1 MDGGPGFFGSSFRV
15 GRLFGVD
22 LRIHAIFVV
31 WIALALLSPGADPAA
46 VLLANVVLFGSV
58 LLHELGHCF
67 GARRVGGEAR
77 DIVLWPLGGL
87 STIETPRT
95 ARAEFLSTGA
105 GPLVNLLLVLI
116 GLGLV
121 ALDGGASALVHRV
134 AAGDLGLGLQWE
146 RWPGMTALGRVAL
159 MVAVWNAFL
168 FLFNVL
174 PAYPMDGGRLLRS
187 VLWPL
192 VGWRRATVAATS
204 TALAFGALFILYG
217 AIATYPF
224 LVLIGV
230 MVLLASWQ
238 ELQVARMAGGRW
250 NDRSGA

>member
-1 MDGGPGFFGSSFRV
+1 MDGTGFFGSSFRV

-31 WIALALLSPGADPAA
+31 WIALALLSPGANPAA

-58 LLHELGHCF
+58 LLHELGHCY
-67 GARRVGGEAR
+67 GARKVGGAAHE
-77 DIVLWPLGGL
+77 IVLWPLGGL
-87 STIETPRT
+87 SSIETPRT
-95 ARAEFLSTGA
+95 AKAEFLSTGA
-105 GPLVNLLLVLI
+105 GPLVNLLLFLAA
-116 GLGLV
+116 LGLI
-121 ALDGGASALVHRV
+121 ALDGGAETILHRL
-134 AAGDLGLGLQWE
+134 AAGDVGLSLQWE
-146 RWPGMTALGRVAL
+146 LWPGMTALGRIAL
-159 MVAVWNAFL
+159 MIAVWNGFL

-187 VLWPL
+187 ALWPV

-204 TALAFGALFILYG
+204 AALGFGALFCLYG
-217 AIATYPF
+217 VIGGYPF

-250 NDRSGA
+250 NDRSGI